1 MALLIGFGA
10 VQYHHYNAIK
20 KTLVDDLR
28 DSGRTLHAVL
38 LAAHQLHYQQGITPA
53 ADPSAINPGFL
64 SERQLERFSQVL
76 QQTTLTDLQFGVATL
91 QARDPSH
98 LANSAQ
104 STAIRYF
111 QKHPDAQDFFRP
123 VAAIAGDPAYLYAR
137 PIRIKPACM
146 TCHGSPEQAPTAIA
160 NQYTTAFGYEVG
172 DLRGIMSL
180 QLPESP
186 LTERARRLWL
196 HAMREHALLFL
207 MMLMIGGW
215 LLQRLVIRKIHHL
228 QAGTRAL
235 TAGDYATRVSLK
247 GRDEIADL
255 ADSFNDMAAN
265 IESRSQALRES
276 EERLAH
282 YLRIAGV
289 IFVALD
295 RDCRVTLINTKGTE
309 VLGYAEA
316 DILGRD
322 WLAFLPKAEQSR
334 FNEVFQ
340 QIVNGNL
347 EPVQYNENP
356 VLTAAGDLRLIAW
369 HNSQI
374 CDAKGHITGLLASGA
389 DITEQRRTEQ
399 RLREERAFLQH
410 VIDGIDDPILVL
422 DSEFTIL
429 RMNRAADRKATAAA
443 MRDTPSRCHQLLYD
457 SATPCEEVDRHCP
470 HRDVMAT
477 GESSKVVHEVTT
489 ADGQQLHY
497 EVATS
502 PLLNDQQQVVG
513 VIELQ
518 RDITAHLA
526 LAAELKAS
534 ELDRLRLTQ
543 YDLLT
548 SLPNRL
554 LFADRLSEAIL
565 TSFREGLQLA
575 VLIVD
580 LDRFK
585 QINESFAHQQG
596 DNLLKAVAERLQER
610 LNTTEILARLGS
622 DEFGVISA
630 PLADAAAFDVLLGRV
645 QEVFHEPFEVAQHQ
659 VILRASI
666 GISQYPVH
674 GKTTD
679 DLLRK
684 ADAALHQAKSQGG
697 NQTQYYCEALTADSF
712 DRVVLKANLYEAI
725 QQEQFLLHFQPQFE
739 LASTAICGFE
749 ALVRWQHPQ
758 MGMVSPGQFIPLAEE
773 TGMINELGHWVLRR
787 ACQQMQTWRQ
797 AGRVSP
803 EAVIAVNLSAQQF
816 DQPDLV
822 AQIKRILA
830 ETGLP
835 APVLELEITESTLMR
850 APEQSAN
857 ALKQLR
863 TLGIKLAIDDFGTG
877 YSSLSYLKRLPL
889 TRLKIDRSF
898 ISDIPNDENDVAITR
913 AVIAMASSL
922 GLEVLAEG
930 IETAVQN
937 QFLCAEGCRIGQGYW
952 FAKPLD
958 IQACEGLL
966 SQ

>member
-64 SERQLERFSQVL
+64 SERQLARFSQVL
-76 QQTTLTDLQFGVATL
+76 QQTASIDLQFGVATL

-104 STAIRYF
+104 STALRYF
-111 QKHPDAQDFFRP
+111 RKHPDAQDFFRP
-123 VAAIAGDPAYLYAR
+123 VVAIAGDPAYLYAR
-137 PIRIKPACM
+137 PIRIKPACV

-160 NQYTTAFGYEVG
+160 NQYKTAFGYEVG

-180 QLPESP
+180 QLPQSP
-186 LTERARRLWL
+186 LIERARELWL
-196 HAMREHALLFL
+196 HTMREHALMFL
-207 MMLMIGGW
+207 LMFVMGGW

-228 QAGTRAL
+228 QAGTKAL
-235 TAGDYATRVSLK
+235 TAGDYTTRVTLQ

-255 ADSFNDMAAN
+255 ANSFNHMAAN
-265 IESRSQALRES
+265 IDSRTQALRES
-276 EERLAH
+276 EARFAH
-282 YLRIAGV
+282 YLRIAEV
-289 IFVALD
+289 IVVALD
-295 RDCRVTLINTKGTE
+295 RDYRVTLINAKGAE

-322 WLAFLPKAEQSR
+322 WLEFLPETDKPR
-334 FNEVFQ
+334 VREVFQ
-340 QIVNGNL
+340 QIFNNHL

-356 VLTAAGDLRLIAW
+356 VVTAAGGYRLIAW
-369 HNSQI
+369 HNSQL
-374 CDAKGHITGLLASGA
+374 CDADGHITGLLASGT
-389 DITEQRRTEQ
+389 DITEQRHTEQ
-399 RLREERAFLQH
+399 RLREERKFLQH

-422 DSEFTIL
+422 DHEFNIL
-429 RMNRAADRKATAAA
+429 RMNQVAEDRAKA
-443 MRDTPSRCHQLLYD
+443 RDSLGTPLKCHQLLYN
-457 SATPCEEVDRHCP
+457 SEQPCAELERHCP
-470 HRDVMAT
+470 LREVIAT
-477 GESSKVVHEVTT
+477 RVANKVVHKFTA
-489 ADGQQLHY
+489 ADGQQHTF
-497 EVATS
+497 EIAAS
-502 PLLNDQQQVVG
+502 PLWNDQQQLVG

-518 RDITAHLA
+518 RDITEHLA
-526 LAAELKAS
+526 LAEELKAS

-554 LFADRLSEAIL
+554 LFADRLSESIL
-565 TSFREGLQLA
+565 TSFRDGLQLA

-585 QINESFAHQQG
+585 QINESFAHHQG
-596 DNLLKAVAERLQER
+596 DSLLKAVAERLQER
-610 LNTTEILARLGS
+610 LNATEILARLGS

-630 PLADAAAFDVLLGRV
+630 PLADSAAFDVLLGRV

-684 ADAALHQAKSQGG
+684 ADAALHQAKSKGG
-697 NQTQYYCEALTADSF
+697 NQAQYYCEALTAGSF
-712 DRVVLKANLYEAI
+712 DRVVLKADLYKAI

-739 LASTAICGFE
+739 LASTAVCGFE

-758 MGMVSPGQFIPLAEE
+758 MGLVSPGQFIPLAEE

-797 AGRVSP
+797 AGRVVP

-822 AQIKRILA
+822 AQIKRILT

-835 APVLELEITESTLMR
+835 APALELEITESTLMR

-863 TLGIKLAIDDFGTG
+863 KLGIKLAIDDFGTG

-913 AVIAMASSL
+913 AIVAMASSL

-937 QFLCAEGCRIGQGYW
+937 QFLFAEGCQVGQGYW
-952 FAKPLD
+952 FSKPLD